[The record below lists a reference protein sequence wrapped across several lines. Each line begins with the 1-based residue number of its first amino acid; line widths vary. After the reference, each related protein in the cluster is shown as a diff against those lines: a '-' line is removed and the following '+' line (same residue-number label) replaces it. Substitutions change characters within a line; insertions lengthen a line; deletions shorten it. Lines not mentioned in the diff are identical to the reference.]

1 MAFTTSLAF
10 HAITRADRKVAPNP
24 DTSLEI
30 SNACADPPWFMV
42 GYLDR
47 RVTYEHA
54 GEFMRRSEQDKPTIA
69 STMNTM
75 YAEKVSFDYRSASSR
90 QFVGHQVLRGQ
101 SRIVNC

>member
-1 MAFTTSLAF
+1 MALTTSLAF
-10 HAITRADRKVAPNP
+10 HAITRAGRKVAPNP

-30 SNACADPPWFMV
+30 SNACAVLSWFAV

-54 GEFMRRSEQDKPTIA
+54 GESMRRSEQDKPTVAFII
-69 STMNTM
+69 NTM

-90 QFVGHQVLRGQ
+90 RFVGHQVLRGQ
-101 SRIVNC
+101 SWIANC

>member
-10 HAITRADRKVAPNP
+10 HAITRADRKVAPKP

-30 SNACADPPWFMV
+30 SNAV

-54 GEFMRRSEQDKPTIA
+54 GESMRRSEQDKPTVTFI
-69 STMNTM
+69 MNTM
-75 YAEKVSFDYRSASSR
+75 YEEKVSFDYRSASSR
-90 QFVGHQVLRGQ
+90 RFVGHQVLRGQ
-101 SRIVNC
+101 SWIVNC